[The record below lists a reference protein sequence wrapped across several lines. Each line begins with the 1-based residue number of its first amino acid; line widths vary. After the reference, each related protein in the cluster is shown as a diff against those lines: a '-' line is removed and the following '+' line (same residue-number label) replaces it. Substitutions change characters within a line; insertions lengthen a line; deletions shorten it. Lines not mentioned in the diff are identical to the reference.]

1 MRRLIGIGTSGCLLA
16 TFLILPACEQTAI
29 TNESIQSS
37 PPVVSGFNGLSVS
50 HDISLELVAGES
62 TASDIILQAGQNVAN
77 GQVNF
82 KILEVF
88 LINKGWS
95 DNASPDTYYTQT
107 TGLSGPMTTVLRS
120 TVNPSLINPRLEPQV
135 LTVSA
140 NSSQKITLTVDTS
153 DAVVPGEYWL
163 MLEGY
168 IGELRWFSGTII
180 LNISALS
187 TSRITIPSTPST
199 QAETPINPW
208 PTVWPSETIV
218 DSDGITRTVLVH
230 PDPPMIS
237 LGESTMVFITGNKVN
252 PAIQT
257 RSISA
262 NYDDISWAI
271 TTDVPW
277 LVVSPTRGMASPANK
292 LISVAVDVISLAPG
306 NYVGHI
312 NITVDAFNSPRV
324 IPVQLTIQH

>member
-1 MRRLIGIGTSGCLLA
+1 MRRIFGIGISCLLLA
-16 TFLILPACEQTAI
+16 TFLILPACEQTSIINA
-29 TNESIQSS
+29 SIQSS
-37 PPVVSGFNGLSVS
+37 SPVVSGFNGLSVT
-50 HDISLELVAGES
+50 HDVSLELVAGES
-62 TASDIILQAGQNVAN
+62 TASDIILQAGQNAAN

-82 KILEVF
+82 KIIEVF
-88 LINKGWS
+88 LINKGFS
-95 DNASPDTYYTQT
+95 DNASPDMYYTQT

-187 TSRITIPSTPST
+187 TSQITIPSTPST

-208 PTVWPSETIV
+208 PTVWPSKIIV
-218 DSDGITRTVLVH
+218 SDGITRTVIVI

-237 LGESTMVFITGNKVN
+237 LDESMMVFITGNTVN
-252 PAIQT
+252 PAVHT
-257 RSISA
+257 RTISA

-271 TTDVPW
+271 TTDMPW
-277 LVVSPTRGMASPANK
+277 ILVSPVSGMASPARK
-292 LISVAVDVISLAPG
+292 LISISADVSALSPG
-306 NYVGHI
+306 IYMGHI
-312 NITVDAFNSPRV
+312 TVIAAAYNSKLV
-324 IPVQLTIQH
+324 IPVQLTIQK